1 MKGIYLFLSSAKIQ
15 NYRSLKDIE
24 IPLSSFV
31 CIVGENNCGKSSTL
45 LALSLFIS
53 GSKISKNDF
62 YDHSKPITIEVEISE
77 IDDNDLERIAESH
90 RDRIKELLIDNKL
103 KLIRRYET
111 DLSNKLL
118 VKKLLPIDN
127 RFHEDK
133 INEILKGQKR
143 GAIEETMRLHLP
155 EYEDNFVGVVT
166 QSKAKETVE
175 QIIGTFSPEKLE
187 EKEVTLP
194 TGIPNSIKL
203 LLPEPILIPAVK
215 DINDDVK
222 TKESATFGRL
232 MGVLLGLIEDTE
244 AFEDILDSFDKFRG
258 FLNRV
263 ETEEGIK
270 DDRIE
275 EVKYI
280 EDVFQSYIQE
290 NFPKVKLELLIP
302 PPELKKIFSGAEIL
316 IDDGVKSRVD
326 YKGDGLKR
334 AVTFALLRTFV
345 QVNRNKKVSEE
356 NHGDKSPYLFLFE
369 EPELYLHPAA
379 QKILFEALC
388 GIAENHQVIVTTHS
402 PLFFSSEYT
411 GTFVKM
417 KKVVEEPTPYAHI
430 KSINLLN
437 NLEKKELFRLICF
450 ENNNAAFFSDKLVLV
465 EGDSDLIFFKHIS
478 KILNEE
484 WDFDLKNIPIIRI
497 QGKGNVNRYKEFFEA
512 FGIEVHVILD
522 LDILIKDFNKLKVEE
537 SIEVIHNKLI
547 DELDRIAD
555 DDGVDGSVSSDQVRD
570 LVRSYSWL
578 EKYERLKVLSKKGA
592 FLTADEQYEIDLL
605 FSKESENKRKNI
617 LQNNRYEVPVKN
629 ELLDRLREQNIY
641 VLSKGA
647 VESYYPEGT
656 GGRDKPSKAL
666 KACELLQDKK
676 KILEVCPIIDE
687 DVGKT
692 EFEVIFENIFG

>member
-1 MKGIYLFLSSAKIQ
+1 MFLSSAKIQ
-15 NYRSLKDIE
+15 NYRSLKEIE

-62 YDHSKPITIEVEISE
+62 YDHSKPIRIEVEISE
-77 IDDNDLERIAESH
+77 IEDKDLERIDESH
-90 RDRIKELLIDNKL
+90 RNRIKGMLIDNKL
-103 KLIRRYET
+103 KLIRKYEPN
-111 DLSNKLL
+111 LSTSLL
-118 VKKLLPIDN
+118 IKKLVPIDE
-127 RFHEDK
+127 RFHDDK
-133 INEILKGQKR
+133 IKEVLR
-143 GAIEETMRLHLP
+143 GKSGRKIEETMKLHLP
-155 EYEDNFVGVVT
+155 EHEENFIGINT
-166 QSKAKETVE
+166 QAKAKEAIEHIVA
-175 QIIGTFSPEKLE
+175 TFSPEKLE
-187 EKEVTLP
+187 EMEVPLP

-215 DINDDVK
+215 DINDDIK
-222 TKESATFGRL
+222 TKESATFGKL
-232 MGVLLGLIEDTE
+232 MGVLLSLIEDTE
-244 AFEDILDSFDKFRG
+244 ALESILASFDQFKGLF
-258 FLNRV
+258 NRV

-270 DDRIE
+270 DDRID

-290 NFPKVKLELLIP
+290 NFPKVKLEIAIP

-345 QVNRNKKVSEE
+345 KLNLNKKVSEKSSR
-356 NHGDKSPYLFLFE
+356 DTSPYLFLFE
-369 EPELYLHPAA
+369 EPELYLHPSA

-417 KKVVEEPTPYAHI
+417 KKVIEEPIPYADV
-430 KSINLLN
+430 KSITLLN
-437 NLEKKELFRLICF
+437 DMEKKELFRLICF
-450 ENNNAAFFSDKLVLV
+450 ENNNAAFFSDKLLLV

-497 QGKGNVNRYKEFFEA
+497 QGKGNVSRYKKFFEA
-512 FGIEVHVILD
+512 FDIEVHVILD
-522 LDILIKDFNKLKVEE
+522 LDVLIKDFNKLEVEE
-537 SIEVIHNKLI
+537 SIEVMHSKLI
-547 DELDRIAD
+547 GELDKIAD
-555 DDGVDGSVSSDQVRD
+555 DEGIDGSISSDQVRD

-578 EKYERLKVLSKKGA
+578 EKYERLKVLSKKGS
-592 FLTADEQYEIDLL
+592 FLTADEQYEIELL
-605 FSKESENKRKNI
+605 FSKESDNRRKSI
-617 LQNNRYEVPVKN
+617 LQNNGYEIPVKD
-629 ELLDRLREQNIY
+629 ELLTKLREQNIY

-647 VESYYPEGT
+647 VESYYPDGT

-666 KACELLQDKK
+666 KACELLQDKE
-676 KILEVCPIIDE
+676 KILEVCPISYE
-687 DVGKT
+687 DNGKT